1 MIEKDIRTLKTGIK
15 VDIINKENRMVTFK
29 IEKDKLVIE
38 PKSGENNYQVLQQH
52 YGYFRLKTERVKE
65 LRDYLYWVQTNG
77 YGIEFDKQNYIL
89 SDFRY
94 SNNVVEIYLEWV
106 PRIYY

>member
-1 MIEKDIRTLKTGIK
+1 
-15 VDIINKENRMVTFK
+15 MVTFK